1 MQQKRGNM
9 AGMKVEQYVVGP
21 VMTNCYFA
29 INEDTSEMLVIDPGD
44 EGAML
49 IDKIKEK
56 HLIPK
61 AVLLTHGHF
70 DHAGAAKMLADA
82 FDIRIYA
89 EEHEQATLENPTLNL
104 SGMIGK
110 QEVYHADIYV
120 KDGETLELA
129 GFSLKVFLTPGHTK
143 GGCCYYI
150 EKEQTVFT
158 GDTLFRESVG
168 RTDFPSGSAS
178 ELLRSV
184 EEKLMPLPGQIKVYP
199 GHNDTTTIGWE
210 RQYNP
215 FL

>member
-1 MQQKRGNM
+1 
-9 AGMKVEQYVVGP
+9 
-21 VMTNCYFA
+21 
-29 INEDTSEMLVIDPGD
+29 
-44 EGAML
+44 
-49 IDKIKEK
+49 
-56 HLIPK
+56 
-61 AVLLTHGHF
+61 
-70 DHAGAAKMLADA
+70 
-82 FDIRIYA
+82 
-89 EEHEQATLENPTLNL
+89 
-104 SGMIGK
+104 MIGK

-129 GFSLKVFLTPGHTK
+129 GFSLKVFSTPGHTK

-150 EKEQTVFT
+150 EKSRPFLPRYPVP
-158 GDTLFRESVG
+158 GVRRKDR
-168 RTDFPSGSAS
+168 FPSASAS